1 MATTAFLEKAYL
13 AYFGRPVDLAGL
25 AAYGPTTTATNQHV
39 LQDFSSSPESIAL
52 YGPTFGAAQVNAI
65 YQMLFN
71 RDAEPAGL
79 TYWLTVVG
87 RGDYSPAGAAFAILQ
102 GAQNADATA
111 VANKLLA
118 SAAFSQAVD
127 TTAEIL
133 GYTGDAA
140 AAAARAFLH
149 GVTTTVPTPTEVAAA
164 VAATAAVGGVIG
176 ETFTLT
182 TGIDNIVG
190 TSGND
195 TINATVTATSAVL
208 GGLDKVDGGAG
219 TDTLNIAD
227 SATNGTDAFTLPAGF
242 SVSNVEALSISTNGA
257 IGGATAFD
265 VSGITGLTS
274 ATFVAAGVSTNG
286 ANVKAADTTNVNVT
300 VSGAN
305 TAIVDGGKA
314 VSVTGG
320 TGATTVSGKALTE
333 VTITKGGAATIN
345 NADGAT
351 VKNTL
356 TSVTLNSVDADSTV
370 TSDGLT
376 TLTLKGATAGTNL
389 TTLTNTKAHAL
400 TLNVDGSGY
409 DTAGTAQVQKVADAT
424 ATTITVNA
432 TGAKSNVELNGST
445 GLTKIVATGSAAL
458 KVDVDGTGT
467 NTAVTAFDGSAATGG
482 QTLVDLAVKT
492 VTVSTGAG
500 NDVFTTAQTD
510 KVTFTTNAGNDKV
523 TVATALAAGSNI
535 NLGAGDDSLLFATGG
550 SIANSTATATT
561 VIDGGEGSDTLALAL
576 VGSANV
582 GVFKNFEVFDVV
594 GQTTDLDLTILAA
607 NNTVTGLVGSG
618 ALGQTG
624 VDLLNVGAGVGFT
637 ATGDMGTKVLSLT
650 QATAGSLSIGINV
663 DETTANTAANTAEA
677 RVTAVNA
684 TSITTTFDN
693 ANLDKLADYANA
705 ATLTVVAEKATS
717 LNVVSGGSEVKNT
730 LNFTQGDSATT
741 KGNLTSATITGTQAL
756 TLDVAGGTTV
766 ELATVDASGQTA
778 GGLTFNL
785 NDLKGTG
792 TIKLGAGDDV
802 LTAMAVNATTVSTSA
817 TLAVQ
822 TVEGLQKGSA
832 EDLTAVKGFDVIKL
846 GTSAQAADVAATA
859 THTVKDGVFTFNGA
873 GVGTLDAAVA
883 AIAGVLGANEAVV
896 FNFAGTNYLYA
907 EGADGIGGDEALIKL
922 TGVTDIKGL
931 DNVAAGDLYVF

>member
-1 MATTAFLEKAYL
+1 M
-13 AYFGRPVDLAGL
+13 
-25 AAYGPTTTATNQHV
+25 
-39 LQDFSSSPESIAL
+39 
-52 YGPTFGAAQVNAI
+52 
-65 YQMLFN
+65 
-71 RDAEPAGL
+71 
-79 TYWLTVVG
+79 
-87 RGDYSPAGAAFAILQ
+87 
-102 GAQNADATA
+102 
-111 VANKLLA
+111 
-118 SAAFSQAVD
+118 
-127 TTAEIL
+127 
-133 GYTGDAA
+133 
-140 AAAARAFLH
+140 
-149 GVTTTVPTPTEVAAA
+149 
-164 VAATAAVGGVIG
+164 
-176 ETFTLT
+176 
-182 TGIDNIVG
+182 
-190 TSGND
+190 
-195 TINATVTATSAVL
+195 TATSAVL

-227 SATNGTDAFTLPAGF
+227 SATATNAAFSLPAGF
-242 SVSNVEALSISTNGA
+242 SVSNVEVLNVTTNGA
-257 IGGATAFD
+257 IGVAATAFD
-265 VSGITGLTS
+265 LSGIAGLTS
-274 ATFVAAGVSTNG
+274 ASLTAAGVVAG
-286 ANVKAADTTNVNVT
+286 AGAVVKAADTTNVNVT
-300 VSGAN
+300 VAGAN
-305 TAIVDGGKA
+305 TAAVTGGKA

-333 VTITKGGAATIN
+333 VTITKGGAATISN
-345 NADGAT
+345 VDGAT

-409 DTAGTAQVQKVADAT
+409 DTAGTAQVQQVKDTT

-432 TGAKSNVELNGST
+432 TGAKSNVEFQGST

-594 GQTTDLDLTILAA
+594 GQTKDLDLTILAA
-607 NNTVTGLVGSG
+607 NNTVSGLVGSG
-618 ALGQTG
+618 ALGGAG
-624 VDLLNVGAGVGFT
+624 VDLINVGAGVGFT
-637 ATGDMGTKVLSLT
+637 ATGNMGTDVLSLT

-705 ATLTVVAEKATS
+705 ATLTVVAAKATS

-730 LNFTQGDSATT
+730 LSFTQGDGTDS
-741 KGNLTSATITGTQAL
+741 KGLLTSVTITGDQAL
-756 TLDVAGGTTV
+756 TLNIAGGTTA
-766 ELATVDASGQTA
+766 ELATVTATGQTA
-778 GGLTFNL
+778 GGLTFDL
-785 NDLKGTG
+785 ADLKGTG

-802 LTAMAVNATTVSTSA
+802 LTAKAVNATTVSTSA

-832 EDLTAVKGFDVIKL
+832 ENLTAVKGFDVIKL

-873 GVGTLDAAVA
+873 GVGTLDAAVL